1 MGVVNVTPD
10 SFSDGGLNLAAET
23 AIASGLA
30 MWESGARMI
39 DVGGESTRPGSA
51 GVSLDDELERIIP
64 VVSGLSELGI
74 AVSIDTSKPAV
85 ARAAIEAGA
94 VVVNDV
100 TGLGNAAMVE
110 VCAKTG
116 VGVVIMHM
124 LGTPQSMQ
132 KDPIYVDVVSEV
144 SEFLVERARVA
155 EAAGVSSESVVIDPG
170 IGFGKTT
177 EHNLALLR
185 AVRQLS
191 QLGYP
196 LLIGAS
202 RKRFLGTLLQPVRGE
217 VPPVQRDIATMGV
230 IALSMAAGARIV
242 RVHDVPSAVEVAVVV
257 DAIVRHDGRDE
268 LI

>member
-1 MGVVNVTPD
+1 
-10 SFSDGGLNLAAET
+10 
-23 AIASGLA
+23 
-30 MWESGARMI
+30 
-39 DVGGESTRPGSA
+39 
-51 GVSLDDELERIIP
+51 
-64 VVSGLSELGI
+64 
-74 AVSIDTSKPAV
+74 
-85 ARAAIEAGA
+85 
-94 VVVNDV
+94 
-100 TGLGNAAMVE
+100 
-110 VCAKTG
+110 
-116 VGVVIMHM
+116 
-124 LGTPQSMQ
+124 
-132 KDPIYVDVVSEV
+132 
-144 SEFLVERARVA
+144 
-155 EAAGVSSESVVIDPG
+155 VIDPG